1 VSEKARKMD
10 LRSFLGGSRPRSLR
24 FSEFIDAF
32 MEDPMACLHTSS
44 TLISEAIK
52 SFGFE
57 IVVRS
62 GEPAVSYNVFK
73 DPFSAGTNAV
83 FGQEYCIKQIV
94 DVIESV
100 GKESSP
106 QRGIVLVGPP
116 ASGKT
121 NIIDLVSLALEEYS
135 KHADIKL
142 YSFYFRFE
150 NNGRV
155 IEFRPK
161 FRHNPILLFPTSL
174 QRDGA
179 TTHPRQDFFEF
190 VNRDRAGGERVVFP
204 TFYQNATIDKRS
216 LDIIEKVIQNPRNAG
231 KTLYDI
237 LEDYVRVEEV
247 QFSNAQANGIANI
260 DDMRQL
266 QVNVKPVN
274 LGKDHRAVVNEH
286 LPGAYLYQYEGAM
299 VAANRGLLHIHDA
312 FGGEEDRG
320 GIEEAYKPL
329 LMLLGSGKASIEST
343 QTPVDTTVIATTNIE
358 EMTRLEQQLTSSKL
372 LDRIDEIPVNYL
384 LDAHS
389 EMDILKRDMS
399 NIREKY
405 DVDPNLLRIATY
417 FSVLTRLLPPK
428 KVPPLASW
436 SEAKKAFYYSIAPEQ
451 KMVIYSAQPGDPMAT
466 IKKLPEWHPFRSELI
481 RLGVDIHHLERY
493 EHLIARRPDR
503 ITLESAGVFNVEQLK
518 MVDDDFMRALWSE
531 HYPYEGKN
539 GISVRQLQNLMRDTM
554 ASSNGFRVHVGTFFS
569 RLKKTL
575 AEGPALHRWVPMEE
589 KHRRDRK
596 PIPRRAIGDQPLEEG
611 EGDYGDFAGLV
622 RVAQAIYH
630 DLIRREITVAT
641 VNRDPQEIGLDL
653 RKYVQHVLLLRA
665 HENRAF
671 AHIMVRRFTY
681 FDPVTGV
688 KVDEPD
694 TKYMTSIERI
704 LAPSLIPEVF
714 RRDIAERFLEL
725 NDSGELTLEEGKSLV
740 SSRTDNFLALFGQE
754 YQKLLSHRRTVGDV
768 NPEQLRDA
776 LFQKRMKPEKYD
788 TYEERVRR
796 YADEILVNMQRRF
809 SYSKESALDTILFA
823 LRKRIIDF
831 EEIIS

>member
-1 VSEKARKMD
+1 MD

-24 FSEFIDAF
+24 FSEFIDTF
-32 MEDPMACLHTSS
+32 MKDPHAYLHTSS
-44 TLISEAIK
+44 TLIFKAIQ

-62 GEPAVSYNVFK
+62 GEPAISYNVFK
-73 DPFSAGTNAV
+73 DPFSGGTNAV
-83 FGQEYCIKQIV
+83 FGQEYSIKRIV

-100 GKESSP
+100 GKEASP

-135 KHADIKL
+135 KHADVKL

-155 IEFRPK
+155 VEFRPK
-161 FRHNPILLFPTSL
+161 FRHDPILLFPTSL
-174 QRDGA
+174 QLDGT
-179 TTHPRQDFFEF
+179 TTHPRQEFFEF
-190 VNRDRAGGERVVFP
+190 VNRDRPPSDRIVFP

-216 LDIIEKVIQNPRNAG
+216 LDIIEKVMQNPRNAG
-231 KTLYDI
+231 KTLFDV
-237 LEDYVRVEEV
+237 LEDYVRVEEID
-247 QFSNAQANGIANI
+247 FSNAQAKGVANI

-266 QVNVKPVN
+266 RVDVRPVN

-312 FGGEEDRG
+312 FGGEREFAAG
-320 GIEEAYKPL
+320 EEAYKPL
-329 LMLLGSGKASIEST
+329 LMLLGSGKASIEAT
-343 QTPVDTTVIATTNIE
+343 QTPIDATVIATTNLE

-372 LDRIDEIPVNYL
+372 LDRIDEVPVNYL

-399 NIREKY
+399 NLREKY

-417 FSVLTRLLPPK
+417 FSVLTRLLPTK

-436 SEAKKAFYYSIAPEQ
+436 SDEKKQFYHSIPPEQ
-451 KMVIYSAQPGDPMAT
+451 KLFIYSAQPGDPMAT
-466 IKKLPEWHPFRSELI
+466 IRKLPEWHPFRSELI

-503 ITLESAGVFNVEQLK
+503 ITLEQSGVFSVEQLK
-518 MVDDDFMRALWSE
+518 MIDDDFMRALWGE
-531 HYPYEGKN
+531 HYPHEGKS
-539 GISVRQLQNLMRDTM
+539 GISVRQLQNLMRDTI

-575 AEGPALHRWVPMEE
+575 AEGPALHRWVPMDE
-589 KHRRDRK
+589 KYRKDRK
-596 PIPRRAIGDQPLEEG
+596 PGPKRSLGGTTFDEG
-611 EGDYGDFAGLV
+611 EGDYGDFQGLTKL
-622 RVAQAIYH
+622 AQSIYN
-630 DLIRREITVAT
+630 DIIRREITVAT
-641 VNRDPQEIGLDL
+641 VNRDPQEIALDL
-653 RKYVQHVLLLRA
+653 RKYIQHVLLLRA

-681 FDPVTGV
+681 FDPVSGT

-704 LAPSLIPEVF
+704 LAPSVLPEVF
-714 RRDIAERFLEL
+714 RREMAERFLDM
-725 NDSGELTLEEGKSLV
+725 NDTGELSLEEGKSVV
-740 SSRTDNFLALFGQE
+740 SSRSDSFLNCFAQE
-754 YQKLLSHRRTVGDV
+754 YQKLLSHRRTIGDV
-768 NPEQLRDA
+768 NPEQLQDA

-788 TYEERVRR
+788 AYEEKVKK
-796 YADEILVNMQRRF
+796 YADEILQNMQRRF
-809 SYSKESALDTILFA
+809 RYSKESALDTVIFA
-823 LRKRIIDF
+823 LRKRILDF
-831 EEIIS
+831 SEIIS

>member
-1 VSEKARKMD
+1 MTERERKMD
-10 LRSFLGGSRPRSLR
+10 LRSFLGGSRPRSLK
-24 FSEFIDAF
+24 FSEFIEVFIA
-32 MEDPMACLHTSS
+32 DPLGCLHTSS
-44 TLISEAIK
+44 TLISQAIQ

-62 GEPAVSYNVFK
+62 GEPAVSYSVFK
-73 DPFSAGTNAV
+73 DPFSNRTNAV
-83 FGQEYCIKQIV
+83 FGQEYSIKRIV

-121 NIIDLVSLALEEYS
+121 NIVDLVSLALEEYS
-135 KHADIKL
+135 KHAEVKL

-150 NNGRV
+150 NKGRV
-155 IEFRPK
+155 VEFRPK
-161 FRHNPILLFPTSL
+161 FRHNPVLLFPTSL
-174 QRDGA
+174 QLDGA
-179 TTHPRQDFFEF
+179 TTHPRQEFFEF
-190 VNRDRAGGERVVFP
+190 VNRDRPSDRRVLYP

-216 LDIIEKVIQNPRNAG
+216 LDIVEKLMQNPRNAG
-231 KTLYDI
+231 KTLFDI
-237 LEDYVRVEEV
+237 FEDYVRVEEID
-247 QFSNAQANGIANI
+247 FSNAQAKGIANI

-266 QVNVKPVN
+266 RVDVRPVN
-274 LGKDHRAVVNEH
+274 LGKDHREVVNEH

-312 FGGEEDRG
+312 FGGERDHR

-329 LMLLGSGKASIEST
+329 LMLLGSGKSAIEST

-372 LDRIDEIPVNYL
+372 LDRIDEVPVNYL

-389 EMDILKRDMS
+389 EMDILKRDMA
-399 NIREKY
+399 NLRDKY
-405 DVDPNLLRIATY
+405 DVDPNLLRISTY
-417 FSVLTRLLPPK
+417 FSVLTRLLPPA

-436 SEAKKAFYYSIAPEQ
+436 SDAKKSLYCTIAPEQ
-451 KMVIYSAQPGDPMAT
+451 KLFIYSAQAGDPMAT

-481 RLGVDIHHLERY
+481 RLGLDIHHLERY
-493 EHLIARRPDR
+493 ENLIVRRPDR
-503 ITLESAGVFNVEQLK
+503 LTLEQSSIFSVEQLK
-518 MVDDDFMRALWSE
+518 MIDDDFMRALWTE
-531 HYPYEGKN
+531 HYPDEGKN
-539 GISVRQLQNLMRDTM
+539 GISVRQLQNLMRDTI
-554 ASSNGFRVHVGTFFS
+554 SGSNGFRVHVGTFFS

-575 AEGPALHRWVPMEE
+575 AEGPALHRWIPMDE
-589 KHRRDRK
+589 KYRKDRK
-596 PIPRRAIGDQPLEEG
+596 PFPKRLIGLQSFGEG
-611 EGDYGDFAGLV
+611 EGDYGDFQGLV
-622 RVAQAIYH
+622 KVVQAIYN

-641 VNRDPQEIGLDL
+641 VNRDPQEIAVDL

-681 FDPVTGV
+681 FDPVTGA

-694 TKYMTSIERI
+694 MKYMVSIERI
-704 LAPSLIPEVF
+704 LASSLLPEVF
-714 RRDIAERFLEL
+714 RRDMAERFLEMY
-725 NDSGELTLEEGKSLV
+725 DAGELVLEEGKSLV
-740 SSRTDNFLALFGQE
+740 GSRGDNFLAAFGQE
-754 YQKLLSHRRTVGDV
+754 YQRLLSHRRTVGDV

-788 TYEERVRR
+788 TYDEKVRK
-796 YADEILVNMQRRF
+796 YADEILANMQRRF
-809 SYSKESALDTILFA
+809 GYSRESALDTILFA
-823 LRKRIIDF
+823 LRKHIIDF
-831 EEIIS
+831 ESIIS